1 MSRGNVELCGFNQS
15 YAICGNFWS
24 SNDAKVVC
32 RQLGFNGSMFVFIH
46 DKKKKF
52 SFWGVW
58 IECVLLNKVG
68 NSNVLKG

>member
-1 MSRGNVELCGFNQS
+1 MSRGNVELCGYNYFS
-15 YAICGNFWS
+15 AICGNVWS

-46 DKKKKF
+46 EKKKI